1 MKTYD
6 LGFSQAQRLYRESLR
21 DLLESFN
28 DSDIEEI
35 KLEYTER
42 VESWVEKSINSGDI
56 NTALKAQDML
66 NKLQGLYT
74 EKKDINLNTDNIT
87 FEFN

>member
-42 VESWVEKSINSGDI
+42 VESWVEKSVNSGDI

-74 EKKDINLNTDNIT
+74 EKKDINLSTDNIT